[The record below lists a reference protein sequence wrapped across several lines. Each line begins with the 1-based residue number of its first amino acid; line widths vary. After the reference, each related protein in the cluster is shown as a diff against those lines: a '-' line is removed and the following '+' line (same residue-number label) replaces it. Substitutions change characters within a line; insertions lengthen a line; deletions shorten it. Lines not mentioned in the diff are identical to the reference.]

1 MNVAQIK
8 EEILKLNRTDKVE
21 IFKWIDRVAVASDL
35 TRIGAYR
42 SIQIRREIEER
53 LLKVTLPK
61 KRVSLSNEEQS
72 TSRAH
77 WSRLDG

>member
-8 EEILKLNRTDKVE
+8 DEIRKLNQIDKVK
-21 IFKWIDRVAVASDL
+21 IFTWIDREAVASDL
-35 TRIGAYR
+35 SRIGAHR

-53 LLKVTLPK
+53 LKVIIPK
-61 KRVSLSNEEQS
+61 RHVRHDEEQP
-72 TSRAH
+72 TGRH

>member
-8 EEILKLNRTDKVE
+8 DEIRKLNQIDKVE
-21 IFKWIDRVAVASDL
+21 IFTWIDREAAASDL
-35 TRIGAYR
+35 SRIGAYR
-42 SIQIRREIEER
+42 SIQIRQEIEER
-53 LLKVTLPK
+53 LKVIIPK
-61 KRVSLSNEEQS
+61 RRVSLSDEEQS